1 MAQEIADS
9 KLLDTWG
16 SGGAKI
22 EPDITKIIEG
32 WQLGEQ
38 PPHEYM
44 NWLQNTFGS
53 KLNHILK
60 NGIAEWND
68 ETEYLSGASVQHN
81 GNVWLCKATNTN
93 SVPTDTNA
101 NWKRIIT
108 VESLTTVLG
117 EYVALTGNQTIAG
130 VKTFSSTIQASISG
144 NSETVTNGVYTT
156 GNQTIAGI
164 KTFNSFPVTPSS
176 APVSDYQVAN
186 KSYVD
191 KSVVIKDFLAK
202 VKSNQ
207 VSNSGL
213 FGSKKGISVLGDSI
227 THGAFALNSFNHS
240 WGRLFQKMANVELQS
255 KSYGVIN
262 FLSLGSGA
270 TTTTDIHSVNFT
282 GSWSASTNGLK
293 TLIGSAL
300 SNSAVNN
307 EIQIT
312 IPSFQSNANLNYI
325 QSPTGGTFELYING
339 VLYSTTNTSG
349 TLDPYAFVGFPV
361 TDNGKGYCFIQ
372 IRVIVGT
379 CEISTIQYYK
389 GTTPLVNLFATSGR
403 KLREVTDSTI
413 EVVCANSSTLVMALG
428 HNDTYTTDLV
438 SRIDKLILE
447 CNNNNIML
455 VIPDF
460 RWNLG
465 TTDTVRQE
473 LVRLHQN
480 VPNSIYIPFPEL
492 FKNNG
497 DTVDGTYTVT
507 TLDLFTDA
515 SHPNQTGH
523 KLIAETIAKSM
534 NFSVTSKEE
543 ANSIHN
549 YVMPLMLNTGTTVA
563 NIGTVSSVKWDKS
576 NLTVNCYI
584 RMSPSSAFPVGT
596 HIIQTAWNNKYEV
609 PIIRQAWQGVAY
621 IRNDTGAI
629 VSVASLDSAGELKLY
644 VLSSFITNQ
653 SFEFSVSV

>member
-1 MAQEIADS
+1 MPEFISILRWIRDIVYPKAVELETTISNLPDQLTGGYSQNYINDLEIDIRSDISKKSEVVETIEDLATYSGAGSVIVKEDGLNYIYESSKWVCKEWKTVYSIAELEDLDVLIYSKAKLVLERRSGDFIYDMAQSAVNNGGTIFDG
-9 KLLDTWG
+9 WVRQY
-16 SGGAKI
+16 SGNMKAEWFGAKFDGSDDATALSNAFNAGFRY
-22 EPDITKIIEG
+22 ENLNKI
-32 WQLGEQ
+32 
-38 PPHEYM
+38 
-44 NWLQNTFGS
+44 
-53 KLNHILK
+53 
-60 NGIAEWND
+60 
-68 ETEYLSGASVQHN
+68 
-81 GNVWLCKATNTN
+81 GN
-93 SVPTDTNA
+93 
-101 NWKRIIT
+101 
-108 VESLTTVLG
+108 
-117 EYVALTGNQTIAG
+117 
-130 VKTFSSTIQASISG
+130 
-144 NSETVTNGVYTT
+144 
-156 GNQTIAGI
+156 
-164 KTFNSFPVTPSS
+164 
-176 APVSDYQVAN
+176 
-186 KSYVD
+186 
-191 KSVVIKDFLAK
+191 DFLAK
-202 VKSNQ
+202 VKTNQ
-207 VSNSGL
+207 PTSNSI
-213 FGSKKGISVLGDSI
+213 FNAVKGINILGDSI

-240 WGRLFQKMANVELQS
+240 WGRIFQKMANVDLQS

-270 TTTTDIHSVNFT
+270 TATTDIHSVNFT
-282 GSWSASTNGLK
+282 GSWNASANGLK

-312 IPSFQSNANLNYI
+312 IPSFQNNANLNYI
-325 QSPTGGTFELYING
+325 QSPIGGTFELYING

-372 IRVIVGT
+372 IKVTVGT

-389 GTTPLVNLFATSGR
+389 GATNLVNLFASSGR

-413 EVVCANSSTLVMALG
+413 ELVCANSSTLVMALG

-497 DTVDGTYTVT
+497 STVDGTYTVT

-534 NFSVTSKEE
+534 SFSVTSKEE

-549 YVMPLMLNTGTTVA
+549 YVMPLMLNTGTTVE
-563 NIGTVSSVKWDKS
+563 NVSIVSSVKWDKS
-576 NLTVNCYI
+576 NLTVNCTI
-584 RMSPSSAFPVGT
+584 RMTPSSAFPIGT
-596 HIIQTAWNNKYEV
+596 HIIQSSWNSKYEV
-609 PIIRQAWQGVAY
+609 PLIRQIWQGVAY
-621 IRNDTGAI
+621 TRSDTGAI
-629 VSVASLDSAGELKLY
+629 VSIASLNSAGEIKLH

-653 SFEFSVSV
+653 SFEFSASVY

>member
-9 KLLDTWG
+9 KLLDTWSS
-16 SGGAKI
+16 SGTKI
-22 EPDITKIIEG
+22 EPDISKIIEG
-32 WQLGEQ
+32 WQFGEQ

-44 NWLQNTFGS
+44 NWLQNIFGS

-60 NGIAEWND
+60 NGVATWND
-68 ETEYLSGASVQHN
+68 ETEYLSGASVQHS
-81 GNVWLCKATNTN
+81 GKVWICETTNTN
-93 SVPTDTNA
+93 SEPTDVNA

-108 VESLTTVLG
+108 IEALENLLVG
-117 EYVALTGNQTIAG
+117 YVALTGDQTIAG
-130 VKTFSSTIQASISG
+130 VKTFIASPIVPTPTANTQA
-144 NSETVTNGVYTT
+144 
-156 GNQTIAGI
+156 
-164 KTFNSFPVTPSS
+164 
-176 APVSDYQVAN
+176 AN

-191 KSVVIKDFLAK
+191 KSVVVKDFLAK

-213 FGSKKGISVLGDSI
+213 FGGKKGISVLGDSI

-270 TTTTDIHSVNFT
+270 TATTDIHSVNFT

-312 IPSFQSNANLNYI
+312 IPSFQNNANLNYI

-339 VLYSTTNTSG
+339 VLHSTTDTSG

-372 IRVIVGT
+372 IKVTVGI
-379 CEISTIQYYK
+379 CEVSTIQYYK
-389 GTTPLVNLFATSGR
+389 GATALVNLFATSGR

-497 DTVDGTYTVT
+497 ETVDGTYTVT

-576 NLTVNCYI
+576 NLTVNCLI
-584 RMSPSSAFPVGT
+584 RMSPSGAFPVGT

-609 PIIRQAWQGVAY
+609 PLIRQNWQGIAY
-621 IRNDTGAI
+621 IRSDTGAI
-629 VSVASLDSAGELKLY
+629 ISIASLSSSGQLTLY
-644 VLSSFITNQ
+644 VLASFITNQ
-653 SFEFSVSV
+653 SFEFSVSVL